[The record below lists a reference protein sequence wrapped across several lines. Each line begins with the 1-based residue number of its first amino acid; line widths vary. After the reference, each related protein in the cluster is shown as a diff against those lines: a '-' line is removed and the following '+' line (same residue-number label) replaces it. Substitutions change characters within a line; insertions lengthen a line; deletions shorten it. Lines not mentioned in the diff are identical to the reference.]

1 MLLENKTAVMY
12 GGGGAIGG
20 AVARVFAGEGARVFL
35 AGRRQPAL
43 QRVAD
48 EIAHAGGTAET
59 ALIDALDE
67 RAVDEYVAGVAGRAG
82 SIDISF
88 NAISHGDV
96 HGMPLLEMPYEEFE
110 RWLKSKTMLGRL
122 TTLADVGQ
130 TAAFLAS
137 DRAGAMTATGVNL
150 SGGSVPTR

>member
-1 MLLENKTAVMY
+1 MLLEKKNAVIH

-20 AVARVFAGEGARVFL
+20 PVARVFAGEGAGVFL
-35 AGRRQPAL
+35 AGRGQPAL

-67 RAVDEYVAGVAGRAG
+67 RGVDEYVAGVAGRAG

-110 RWLKSKTMLGRL
+110 RPVSRAIRANFL
-122 TTLADVGQ
+122 TTR
-130 TAAFLAS
+130 AAARQMAKRQS
-137 DRAGAMTATGVNL
+137 GVIMGITATGVNL
-150 SGGSVPTR
+150 SGGSVPTS

>member
-1 MLLENKTAVMY
+1 MLLENKNAVIY

-20 AVARVFAGEGARVFL
+20 ALARVSAGEGARVFL

-96 HGMPLLEMPYEEFE
+96 HGMPLLEVPDEEFV

>member
-1 MLLENKTAVMY
+1 MLLENKNAVIY

-67 RAVDEYVAGVAGRAG
+67 RGVDEYVAGVAERAG

-110 RWLKSKTMLGRL
+110 RPVSRAIRANFL
-122 TTLADVGQ
+122 TTRAAARQMAD
-130 TAAFLAS
+130 AHRHIS
-137 DRAGAMTATGVNL
+137 ATVA
-150 SGGSVPTR
+150 RFR